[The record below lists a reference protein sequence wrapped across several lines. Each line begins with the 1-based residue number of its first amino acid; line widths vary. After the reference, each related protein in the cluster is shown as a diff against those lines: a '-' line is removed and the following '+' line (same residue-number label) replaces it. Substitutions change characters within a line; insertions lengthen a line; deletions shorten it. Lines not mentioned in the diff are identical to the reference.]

1 MPHTT
6 ARVVLV
12 VMLLDET
19 PAVCHLLQV
28 DVKAL
33 KEIVWQGLSHS
44 KGADAGSGEPAADG
58 VVSFQDILAHV
69 PEQSQAGDRRDLSV
83 HLCFICLLHLANE
96 NGLVVKD
103 AGDLKTLQVKS

>member
-1 MPHTT
+1 VCPDWQ
-6 ARVVLV
+6 ARW
-12 VMLLDET
+12 
-19 PAVCHLLQV
+19 PLLQV

-44 KGADAGSGEPAADG
+44 KTAAAADEQEPADSS
-58 VVSFQDILAHV
+58 VSFQDILAHV
-69 PEQSQAGDRRDLSV
+69 PDQSQAGDRRDLSV

-103 AGDLKTLQVKS
+103 ASDLKTLQVTT